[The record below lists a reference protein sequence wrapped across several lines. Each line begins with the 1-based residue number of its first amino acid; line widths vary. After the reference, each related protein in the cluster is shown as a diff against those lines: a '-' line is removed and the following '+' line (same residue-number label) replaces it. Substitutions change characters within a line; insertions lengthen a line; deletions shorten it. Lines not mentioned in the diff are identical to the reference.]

1 MKRSFSSQ
9 FLRQTNTLA
18 NIETISV
25 KIKDLKSMLSSLT
38 WQDNIVESRKTRNK
52 KIDFLPIPREKKKES

>member
-18 NIETISV
+18 NIENISV

-52 KIDFLPIPREKKKES
+52 KIDFLPITREKKKES